1 MSKDMIT
8 YEGQDVNELR
18 KDFEGAIDDYLA
30 LCKAN
35 GKAPRVPYSGN
46 LNIRITPEI
55 HSRIAMMAMRAG
67 TTING
72 FIRDTL
78 ANVTG
83 VTPAKRITL
92 PPKRY
97 NLLND
102 IINYTFT
109 GVVYFSQQIYFFN
122 TG

>member
-1 MSKDMIT
+1 MGLLKYKGYTGSVDYSEDDNCLYGKVLGMSKDMIT

-18 KDFEGAIDDYLA
+18 RDFEGAIDDYLA

-35 GKAPRVPYSGN
+35 GKAPRAPYSGN

-55 HSRIAMMAMRAG
+55 HSRIAMMAMQAG

-83 VTPAKRITL
+83 VTPVTNA
-92 PPKRY
+92 
-97 NLLND
+97 
-102 IINYTFT
+102 
-109 GVVYFSQQIYFFN
+109 
-122 TG
+122 

>member
-1 MSKDMIT
+1 MGLLKYKGYTGSVDYNEEDNCLYGKVLGMS
-8 YEGQDVNELR
+8 

-55 HSRIAMMAMRAG
+55 HSRIAMMAMQAG

-83 VTPAKRITL
+83 VTPAT
-92 PPKRY
+92 
-97 NLLND
+97 NA
-102 IINYTFT
+102 
-109 GVVYFSQQIYFFN
+109 
-122 TG
+122 

>member
-1 MSKDMIT
+1 MGLLKYKGYTGSVDYSEEDNCLYGKVLGMSKDMIT

-35 GKAPRVPYSGN
+35 GKAPLYLNSGN

-55 HSRIAMMAMRAG
+55 HSRIAMMAI

-83 VTPAKRITL
+83 VTPAT
-92 PPKRY
+92 
-97 NLLND
+97 NA
-102 IINYTFT
+102 
-109 GVVYFSQQIYFFN
+109 
-122 TG
+122 